1 MPGSTHDSAAFRI
14 QSALDVRMAVAHVG
28 RMPALAQYS
37 AVDLSMLATV
47 VAELG
52 SNILKYAGQGHIRIQ
67 PVHSGFRH
75 GVDIVAEDTGPGIAD
90 VAQAMEEH
98 YSSSG
103 TLGLGLSGVRRM
115 VSEFHIA
122 SAPGQGC
129 KVQARKWLGQS
140 ARTMAHATAE
150 LQPSHSPLPTA
161 LPPARSSSPK
171 LSFDLAEINRPCY
184 PQSLCGDSTVVQQV
198 PAGLLLACIDASG
211 HGKRAHAVAEPLA
224 DLVRTANITQPD
236 QLLQRMHQ
244 YCIGTVGAAATV
256 AFVHAARG
264 ELLFAGVG
272 NVRIRCVGA
281 SPWAGISR
289 DGVLGERF
297 PAPHVQRFPLH
308 ADDVVLLYSDGIR
321 ETISNQMLRRVRLGT
336 AQQIAEHVLR
346 EGSKTTDDASC
357 VVLKCRR

>member
-1 MPGSTHDSAAFRI
+1 MSGSTHDSAAFRI
-14 QSALDVRMAVAHVG
+14 QSALDLRMAVAQVG

-37 AVDLSMLATV
+37 AVDLTMLATV

-52 SNILKYAGQGHIRIQ
+52 SNILKYAGQGQIRIQ
-67 PVHSGFRH
+67 PVHSGYRH
-75 GVDIVAEDTGPGIAD
+75 GVDIVAEDAGPGIAD
-90 VAQAMEEH
+90 VALAMEEH

-129 KVQARKWLGQS
+129 KVQTRKWLNQS
-140 ARTMAHATAE
+140 AAHATAP
-150 LQPSHSPLPTA
+150 LQPSHTPLQAVPEPA
-161 LPPARSSSPK
+161 PARSTGPQ
-171 LSFDLAEINRPCY
+171 LSFDVAEINRPRY
-184 PQSLCGDSTVVQQV
+184 PEYLCGDSTVVQQV
-198 PAGLLLACIDASG
+198 PDGLLLASIDASG
-211 HGKRAHAVAEPLA
+211 HGRRAHAVAEPLA
-224 DLVRTANITQPD
+224 DLVRTAGNTQPD

-244 YCIGTVGAAATV
+244 YCIGTVGAAAAV
-256 AFVHAARG
+256 AFVHAVRG

-272 NVRIRCVGA
+272 NIRIRCVGA
-281 SPWAGISR
+281 IPWAGISR

-297 PAPHVQRFPLH
+297 PSPHVQRFPLH

-321 ETISNQMLRRVRLGT
+321 ETISSQMLRRARLGT

-357 VVLKCRR
+357 IVLKCKR